1 MWWEFKPKHKFRML
15 DQKFSTAPMS
25 LLGLSL
31 FVISRCSVQ
40 ASVFTVE
47 YGERGPSSLKYGA
60 QEWAI
65 DSTAGDASVD
75 IISVGAVTK
84 TLSTATATFVGTHD
98 NGKGAVTFMYAHV
111 AREGTT
117 QSAAA
122 AAVPTFNV
130 TFEALEG
137 WQFLS
142 KHVSLFVPFSS
153 TTLQHV
159 GAVTLFN
166 NTAIRCTGTGWNNTY
181 TGNNIIKVA
190 RCNVRIVPAHA
201 TRTPT
206 RHTPASCAYLC
217 VRHWP
222 RLRLRASLSHTITTH
237 HYHTPPKCSTYPPRE
252 PPPEMLEGRRH
263 CRLINQTRLN
273 LSHTAPY

>member
-1 MWWEFKPKHKFRML
+1 
-15 DQKFSTAPMS
+15 MS
-25 LLGLSL
+25 LQLRVLGLSL

-40 ASVFTVE
+40 AALLTVE

-75 IISVGAVTK
+75 ILSGGAVTE
-84 TLSTATATFVGTHD
+84 TFSTATATFVGTHD
-98 NGKGAVTFMYAHV
+98 NGKGAVTFMYAHAV
-111 AREGTT
+111 REGTT
-117 QSAAA
+117 QTAAA
-122 AAVPTFNV
+122 AGVPTFNV

-166 NTAIRCTGTGWNNTY
+166 NTAIHCTGTGWNNTY

-190 RCNVRIVPAHA
+190 RCNVSTA
-201 TRTPT
+201 T
-206 RHTPASCAYLC
+206 RHTPHATLRSQLRVLVCA
-217 VRHWP
+217 RHWP
-222 RLRLRASLSHTITTH
+222 RLRPRASLSHTTRLTTMTH
-237 HYHTPPKCSTYPPRE
+237 HYHTPPKFIAVYTPPAS
-252 PPPEMLEGRRH
+252 PRRK
-263 CRLINQTRLN
+263 RWKADGIVG
-273 LSHTAPY
+273 